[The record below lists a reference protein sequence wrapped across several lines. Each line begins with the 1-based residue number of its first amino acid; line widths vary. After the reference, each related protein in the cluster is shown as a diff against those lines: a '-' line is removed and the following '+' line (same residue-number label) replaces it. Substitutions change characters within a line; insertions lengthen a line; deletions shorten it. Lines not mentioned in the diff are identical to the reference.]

1 MAVLIFIGNMDTFMN
16 IIGEGHANVI
26 VQVKAEDLL
35 RFADAICEKVQT
47 NTLEMLA
54 QKEQDE
60 LISKKEAKILLG
72 GVSDATLWRWEKEGY
87 LIPERFGRKS
97 MYRKSEIQGLMIK
110 R

>member
-1 MAVLIFIGNMDTFMN
+1 MDTFMN

-26 VQVKAEDLL
+26 VQVKAGDLL

-87 LIPERFGRKS
+87 LIPERFGRKI